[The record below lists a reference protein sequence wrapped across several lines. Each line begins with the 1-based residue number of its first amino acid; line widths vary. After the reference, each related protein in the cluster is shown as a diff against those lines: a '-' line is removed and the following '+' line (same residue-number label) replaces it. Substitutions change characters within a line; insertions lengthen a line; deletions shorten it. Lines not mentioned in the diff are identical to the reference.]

1 MQRGEAGGKDGE
13 QSRDTFRF
21 LCFPIRLIFF
31 KTWIKTSDRKRTY
44 CRLRYQTHP
53 FHLYLFT
60 VHSFPSYEL
69 FREKGSYLQLDNPP
83 PFRAVLSLHIF
94 AFCSQ
99 ESGDGSEDR
108 AESQRSTTSLS
119 VRLSVSGM
127 DIYIYR
133 SARLHFCLALHYH
146 LTTEYIYMYTNTPV
160 VGRSQLT

>member
-1 MQRGEAGGKDGE
+1 MTGSVLTAA
-13 QSRDTFRF
+13 SDT
-21 LCFPIRLIFF
+21 
-31 KTWIKTSDRKRTY
+31 KRTLSISTCLQY
-44 CRLRYQTHP
+44 IP
-53 FHLYLFT
+53 FQATNYL
-60 VHSFPSYEL
+60 
-69 FREKGSYLQLDNPP
+69 EKKVPTLLQLDNSP

-99 ESGDGSEDR
+99 ESGDGSEVR

-119 VRLSVSGM
+119 VCLSVSGM

-160 VGRSQLT
+160 VTQVSSHSNISNAGTIYNYNN